1 MGLFDKMRGSS
12 GGEPLGELATPEAFA
27 AIALA
32 AVASD
37 GYLSEEEARSM
48 PLILSRM
55 KLYESYSDEMMC
67 RLFDRLLATLQKE
80 GVGALFTSAK
90 ASLTPELRETAFTVA
105 ADLVLADG
113 VFADEEKQFLSELE
127 TALEIS
133 PELVQKITD
142 VMLIK
147 NRG

>member
-1 MGLFDKMRGSS
+1 MGLFDKMRSAS
-12 GGEPLGELATPEAFA
+12 GAETLSELTAAEAFA

-37 GYLSEEEARSM
+37 GYLSEEEAQSI
-48 PLILSRM
+48 PFILSRM
-55 KLYESYSDEMMC
+55 KLYDGYSDDQMR
-67 RLFDRLLATLQKE
+67 RLFDQLLATLQKE
-80 GVGALFTSAK
+80 GVSALFASVK
-90 ASLTPELRETAFTVA
+90 ASLNEELRQTAFAIA

-113 VFADEEKQFLSELE
+113 VFADEEKQFLTELE

-133 PELVQKITD
+133 SELSQKITD
-142 VMLIK
+142 VMQIK